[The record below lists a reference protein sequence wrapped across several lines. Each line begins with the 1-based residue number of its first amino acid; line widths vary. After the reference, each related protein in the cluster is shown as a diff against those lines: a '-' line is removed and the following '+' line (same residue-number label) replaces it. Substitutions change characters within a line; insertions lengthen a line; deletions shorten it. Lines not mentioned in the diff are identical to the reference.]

1 MTAREMDRLAER
13 WERRWNG
20 ASPDHPRYRTA
31 AELESEACLRRI
43 REQSLPGCLL
53 CQLEEME

>member
-1 MTAREMDRLAER
+1 MDRLAER